1 MRAIELASDMQ
12 DTFLL
17 NISTE
22 VANRTERSIPKW
34 TTQAERWSNMGG
46 ERKPHTPHTHL
57 PANRDPTAVNTLP
70 SRIPH
75 ATLITVHFTSSHIT
89 AIQLP
94 PTLADAQLREL
105 LVNATLSARSS
116 PHDNQLLRRSQ
127 RLFPHS
133 RVNPSGNATE
143 EPQRVAAPKTKP
155 IRLRIERSLPQGL
168 LQAHLAL
175 NERRVEELTQEC
187 QVARS
192 ASNRNLASARA
203 FLNDGHAAK
212 SLRQVRQT
220 DHVHRPHRPAP
231 TLYPDVN
238 ELHIL
243 PGRVHVRKR
252 LDPIPHHQLLSLRSR
267 HLALRSRCAR
277 ILSQTQKMPNT
288 VLNFRSTSPSS
299 SQSRPLERRQV
310 QSNNTH
316 NRHPVAAGQCT
327 QYPHPAHTRVHAR
340 LFNLQTSLIWTTVP
354 D

>member
-1 MRAIELASDMQ
+1 MDYAS
-12 DTFLL
+12 
-17 NISTE
+17 
-22 VANRTERSIPKW
+22 RTVVQCGRREETSR
-34 TTQAERWSNMGG
+34 
-46 ERKPHTPHTHL
+46 PHTHL
-57 PANRDPTAVNTLP
+57 PTNRDPTTVNTLS

-75 ATLITVHFTSSHIT
+75 ATLITVHFASSHIT

-94 PTLADAQLREL
+94 STLADAQLREL

-155 IRLRIERSLPQGL
+155 IRLRIEHSLPQGL

-252 LDPIPHHQLLSLRSR
+252 LDPILHHQLLSTRSR
-267 HLALRSRCAR
+267 HLALRSRRAW
-277 ILSQTQKMPNT
+277 ILSQAQKVSNLI
-288 VLNFRSTSPSS
+288 LNFHSTSPSS
-299 SQSRPLERRQV
+299 SQSRPLERQHM
-310 QSNNTH
+310 QSISAHSKRPCSNRPTCTLSTTH
-316 NRHPVAAGQCT
+316 PHKMLDRTIQLANKSNMDYSSRLREPRKDDMLCRFT
-327 QYPHPAHTRVHAR
+327 QT
-340 LFNLQTSLIWTTVP
+340 
-354 D
+354 

>member
-1 MRAIELASDMQ
+1 MDYAS
-12 DTFLL
+12 
-17 NISTE
+17 
-22 VANRTERSIPKW
+22 RTVVQCGRREETSR
-34 TTQAERWSNMGG
+34 
-46 ERKPHTPHTHL
+46 PHTHL
-57 PANRDPTAVNTLP
+57 PTNRDPTTVNTLS

-75 ATLITVHFTSSHIT
+75 ATLITVHFASSHIT

-94 PTLADAQLREL
+94 STLADAQLREL

-155 IRLRIERSLPQGL
+155 IRLRIEHSLPQGL
-168 LQAHLAL
+168 LKAHLAL

-192 ASNRNLASARA
+192 ASNCNLASARA

-238 ELHIL
+238 ELHIF
-243 PGRVHVRKR
+243 PRRVHVRKR
-252 LDPIPHHQLLSLRSR
+252 LDPILHHQLLSARSR
-267 HLALRSRCAR
+267 HLTLRSRRAR
-277 ILSQTQKMPNT
+277 ILSQTQKMPNLI
-288 VLNFRSTSPSS
+288 LNFHSTSPSG
-299 SQSRPLERRQV
+299 SQSRPLERQHM
-310 QSNNTH
+310 QSISAH
-316 NRHPVAAGQCT
+316 GKRPRSNRPTRTLSTVHPRKRPDRTIQLANKSNMD
-327 QYPHPAHTRVHAR
+327 YSSR
-340 LFNLQTSLIWTTVP
+340 LREPPERRSP
-354 D
+354 CPPGK

>member
-1 MRAIELASDMQ
+1 
-12 DTFLL
+12 
-17 NISTE
+17 
-22 VANRTERSIPKW
+22 
-34 TTQAERWSNMGG
+34 MGG
-46 ERKPHTPHTHL
+46 ERKLPAPHTHL
-57 PANRDPTAVNTLP
+57 PTNRDPTTVNTLS

-75 ATLITVHFTSSHIT
+75 ATLITVHFASSHIT

-94 PTLADAQLREL
+94 STLADAQLREL

-155 IRLRIERSLPQGL
+155 IRLRIEHSLPQGL

-220 DHVHRPHRPAP
+220 DHAHRPHRPTP

-243 PGRVHVRKR
+243 PGRVHVRKKLNPILH
-252 LDPIPHHQLLSLRSR
+252 LDTPIVFATGFLRTG
-267 HLALRSRCAR
+267 LA
-277 ILSQTQKMPNT
+277 
-288 VLNFRSTSPSS
+288 
-299 SQSRPLERRQV
+299 
-310 QSNNTH
+310 
-316 NRHPVAAGQCT
+316 
-327 QYPHPAHTRVHAR
+327 
-340 LFNLQTSLIWTTVP
+340 
-354 D
+354 

>member
-1 MRAIELASDMQ
+1 MMAIELASDMQ

-46 ERKPHTPHTHL
+46 ERKPHTPPTRNL
-57 PANRDPTAVNTLP
+57 PANRHPTAVNTLP
-70 SRIPH
+70 TRGSH
-75 ATLITVHFTSSHIT
+75 TTLITVHFTSSHIT

-143 EPQRVAAPKTKP
+143 EPQCVAAPKTKP
-155 IRLRIERSLPQGL
+155 IRLRIEHSLPQGL

-203 FLNDGHAAK
+203 FLNDGHAGE
-212 SLRQVRQT
+212 S
-220 DHVHRPHRPAP
+220 
-231 TLYPDVN
+231 
-238 ELHIL
+238 
-243 PGRVHVRKR
+243 
-252 LDPIPHHQLLSLRSR
+252 
-267 HLALRSRCAR
+267 
-277 ILSQTQKMPNT
+277 
-288 VLNFRSTSPSS
+288 VLFA
-299 SQSRPLERRQV
+299 V
-310 QSNNTH
+310 
-316 NRHPVAAGQCT
+316 
-327 QYPHPAHTRVHAR
+327 
-340 LFNLQTSLIWTTVP
+340 
-354 D
+354 